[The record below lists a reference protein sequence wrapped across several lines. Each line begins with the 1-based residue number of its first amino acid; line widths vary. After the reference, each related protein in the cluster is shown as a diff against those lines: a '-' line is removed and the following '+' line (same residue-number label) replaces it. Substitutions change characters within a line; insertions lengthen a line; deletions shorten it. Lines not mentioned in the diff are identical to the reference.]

1 MTILLIIMFMIVIN
15 TYQAHDENIE
25 KAKLKATGCSWERG
39 TPVLALQDVRVE
51 PKEVE
56 PDTDQWSYRWFFYF
70 CKVTENNHHTNHSE
84 PTIKSERALAIFAML
99 QLKVAGCVQSHVPL
113 FLYKK
118 KIL

>member
-1 MTILLIIMFMIVIN
+1 MMTILLIIIFMIVIN

-56 PDTDQWSYRWFFYF
+56 PDTDQ
-70 CKVTENNHHTNHSE
+70 
-84 PTIKSERALAIFAML
+84 
-99 QLKVAGCVQSHVPL
+99 
-113 FLYKK
+113 
-118 KIL
+118 